1 MSVPGV
7 TSYRRLLLDLRPGR
21 LDRTALR
28 AAAELARLLD
38 VEILGIFVEDQSVVG
53 AANLPFARELQLP
66 ARDWRPVNAERLSAE
81 LQAAAEHARLLLLRE
96 GEAAGISCRFMVR
109 RGDPATTIASLC
121 GFHDIVAIAEPEEA
135 IERLTDTAGRVRNAA
150 LSSEATV
157 LLLPSRPSRSTGPV
171 VTLVAA
177 IDDPALAIAAHLAA
191 ASYAPL
197 VVFFAADSAPATAA
211 IRNASRAAGMP
222 AERMEVLP
230 LASRT
235 IPFLLDALDAQQ
247 GRLVV
252 MSRNGIA
259 LPDGAPMRFAEALGV
274 PVLVIEP
281 PQPASRSG
289 TPTGR

>member
-1 MSVPGV
+1 MAEV

-38 VEILGIFVEDQSVVG
+38 VEILGVFVEDQSVVG

-66 ARDWRPVNAERLSAE
+66 ARDWRPVNAERLAAE
-81 LQAAAEHARLLLLRE
+81 LQAAAEHARRLLLRE
-96 GEAAGISCRFMVR
+96 GEAAGIGCRFEVR

-121 GFHDIVAIAEPEEA
+121 SFHDIIAVAEPGEA

-157 LLLPSRPSRSTGPV
+157 LLLPSRPSRSAGPIV
-171 VTLVAA
+171 VLIAA
-177 IDDPALAIAAHLAA
+177 IDDPALAVAARLAA
-191 ASYAPL
+191 TSQAPL
-197 VVFFAADSAPATAA
+197 VVVFAADGAPTSAA
-211 IRNASRAAGMP
+211 IHKASRAAGLP
-222 AERMEVLP
+222 AERVEI
-230 LASRT
+230 LALGSRT
-235 IPFLLDALDAQQ
+235 VSSVLHALDARQQ
-247 GRLVV
+247 RLVV

-259 LPDGAPMRFAEALGV
+259 LPDGAAARLAEELGV

-281 PQPASRSG
+281 PPMAPRPGAPAGS
-289 TPTGR
+289 